1 LLGEAYDW
9 QGKQRS
15 ASLQDLRRRFSF
27 VPADQLRKLLLSRKP
42 TADSSTDSSS
52 TSGDAG
58 SYLLTPVLEPLA
70 YAKRLQLD
78 EDLIQ
83 CCIRALRCRAQH
95 RRYRT
100 ELAALQ
106 HSTDAQSDTA
116 AAAAAAV
123 DDDDNDAVLL
133 LPEGQQQQTELALLG
148 RTKRIAELQLLL
160 DPSELSRLT
169 ADIERT
175 WRLRQRCGPTV
186 QCSMT
191 QPAPPAR
198 ALPLPLA
205 LRHQAS
211 RGSGMTKGHPASA
224 RAVRSLC
231 IEQRL
236 IARGTVNGH
245 LCEGVYCVKFDRTGQ
260 YIITGADDYLVKV
273 WSAVTG
279 RLLHTLRGHTN
290 VIMDLAVSHD
300 NSALATAGADTIVRV
315 WSLRTGAPLTVLTG
329 HTGNITGVLFEP
341 ARCVLLTASDDGAV
355 IVWDLRA
362 CCAAAAAS
370 CSSTTSAAAAA
381 AAADAAA
388 SALQQPGGAPHYV
401 MKHAPGR
408 GPGSGLPAVHVAAD
422 AEGHSVKCLTVSSVG
437 GCVAAGCVDGVAD
450 VWEYS
455 FSDDSRFTAAAT
467 ATAAADDDADDGTTA
482 AGAGA
487 GATLTRAARAAAAAA
502 AAAATAGASGSADSG
517 AGSSSVI
524 ATATATAA
532 ATVGD
537 GSSAGER
544 SVITAYH
551 RAKLLGHTSA
561 VSDVCFNAHGDRALT
576 ASTFDGTARV
586 WSWGQGFSGL
596 RHIVLK
602 VCHTGAS
609 TASANG
615 DANGSSGGSSGLS
628 ALGRTQTARAR
639 PVLRAKAKGPPKVSL
654 DCAMW
659 TCDAARIVT
668 GHHTRG
674 PGALVQQFVKVWDS
688 YTGAVSAFTNCILF
702 TYQHLGH

>member
-15 ASLQDLRRRFSF
+15 ASLQDLRRRFSS

-42 TADSSTDSSS
+42 AADSSTDDSSS

-58 SYLLTPVLEPLA
+58 SYLLSPVLEPLA

-100 ELAALQ
+100 ELAAL
-106 HSTDAQSDTA
+106 HSSDVQSDTA
-116 AAAAAAV
+116 AAAPAPA
-123 DDDDNDAVLL
+123 DDDDNDVVLL

-148 RTKRIAELQLLL
+148 RTKRTAELQLLL
-160 DPSELSRLT
+160 DPSELARLT

-191 QPAPPAR
+191 LPAPPAR

-211 RGSGMTKGHPASA
+211 RGSGMTKGHAASA

-455 FSDDSRFTAAAT
+455 FSDDSRFTAAAA
-467 ATAAADDDADDGTTA
+467 ATTDVADDGGTA
-482 AGAGA
+482 AAGA

-502 AAAATAGASGSADSG
+502 AAATAGASGSADSG
-517 AGSSSVI
+517 ASSSSAA
-524 ATATATAA
+524 ATAAA

-537 GSSAGER
+537 GSSASGH
-544 SVITAYH
+544 SVITAHH

-615 DANGSSGGSSGLS
+615 DANGSSGSSSGLS

-688 YTGAVSAFTNCILF
+688 YTGAVSAFTSCILF
-702 TYQHLGH
+702 TYHTVGVILA

>member
-15 ASLQDLRRRFSF
+15 ASLQDLRRRFSS

-42 TADSSTDSSS
+42 AADSSTDNNN
-52 TSGDAG
+52 SGSDAG
-58 SYLLTPVLEPLA
+58 SFLLTPVLEPLA

-83 CCIRALRCRAQH
+83 CCIRALRCRAQF

-106 HSTDAQSDTA
+106 HSSDDAQSDTA
-116 AAAAAAV
+116 AAAAAAA
-123 DDDDNDAVLL
+123 DDDDDVVLL
-133 LPEGQQQQTELALLG
+133 LPEGQQQQSELAVLG

-160 DPSELSRLT
+160 DPAELSRLT

-191 QPAPPAR
+191 LPAPPAR

-211 RGSGMTKGHPASA
+211 RGSGMTKGHAASA

-341 ARCVLLTASDDGAV
+341 GRCVLLTASDDGAV

-370 CSSTTSAAAAA
+370 CGAAASGAAAA

-401 MKHAPGR
+401 MRHAPGA
-408 GPGSGLPAVHVAAD
+408 GLTGVHVAAD

-455 FSDDSRFTAAAT
+455 FSDDTAYTTAAA
-467 ATAAADDDADDGTTA
+467 ANDTT
-482 AGAGA
+482 A
-487 GATLTRAARAAAAAA
+487 GATTTRAAAAAA
-502 AAAATAGASGSADSG
+502 AASGSADTDVT
-517 AGSSSVI
+517 SSS
-524 ATATATAA
+524 TATTAPAA
-532 ATVGD
+532 ATA
-537 GSSAGER
+537 SAGADSGR

-586 WSWGQGFSGL
+586 WSWGQGFTGL

-602 VCHTGAS
+602 VCHTGT
-609 TASANG
+609 TATA
-615 DANGSSGGSSGLS
+615 DSGTTGGGGVLS

-674 PGALVQQFVKVWDS
+674 PGTLVRQFVKVWDS
-688 YTGAVSAFTNCILF
+688 YTGAVRAPTL
-702 TYQHLGH
+702 L

>member
-1 LLGEAYDW
+1 MIDAYLIDAAHVDAVREPHFRRRPEDRAVPVCQKDVIWCDQTKADVHVSSSFFTLLQLFQQLEVPSYRCNEQTANISNTMELVLLQRAVHLQSLSTAKRSERCPKVKASETSCSALAKSPSSRRSNYSKQAVQALSVSLTAQLRSFESTHPEVLGIFRSACSVKQIDAIMVDSAAQPMRTAQGLEPADEESDSLILFLIADFLARSSSCQRAAQVLTEELEQQHLLGEAYDW

-15 ASLQDLRRRFSF
+15 ASLQDLRRRFSS
-27 VPADQLRKLLLSRKP
+27 VPADQLRKLLLSRTP
-42 TADSSTDSSS
+42 AADSSTDSSS

-106 HSTDAQSDTA
+106 HSSDVQSDTA
-116 AAAAAAV
+116 AAAAAAAA
-123 DDDDNDAVLL
+123 DDDDNDVVLL

-160 DPSELSRLT
+160 DPNELSKLT

-191 QPAPPAR
+191 LPAPPAR

-211 RGSGMTKGHPASA
+211 RGSGMTKGHAASA

-362 CCAAAAAS
+362 CCAAAAA
-370 CSSTTSAAAAA
+370 
-381 AAADAAA
+381 
-388 SALQQPGGAPHYV
+388 
-401 MKHAPGR
+401 
-408 GPGSGLPAVHVAAD
+408 
-422 AEGHSVKCLTVSSVG
+422 
-437 GCVAAGCVDGVAD
+437 
-450 VWEYS
+450 
-455 FSDDSRFTAAAT
+455 
-467 ATAAADDDADDGTTA
+467 
-482 AGAGA
+482 
-487 GATLTRAARAAAAAA
+487 
-502 AAAATAGASGSADSG
+502 
-517 AGSSSVI
+517 
-524 ATATATAA
+524 
-532 ATVGD
+532 
-537 GSSAGER
+537 
-544 SVITAYH
+544 
-551 RAKLLGHTSA
+551 
-561 VSDVCFNAHGDRALT
+561 
-576 ASTFDGTARV
+576 
-586 WSWGQGFSGL
+586 
-596 RHIVLK
+596 
-602 VCHTGAS
+602 
-609 TASANG
+609 
-615 DANGSSGGSSGLS
+615 
-628 ALGRTQTARAR
+628 
-639 PVLRAKAKGPPKVSL
+639 
-654 DCAMW
+654 
-659 TCDAARIVT
+659 
-668 GHHTRG
+668 
-674 PGALVQQFVKVWDS
+674 
-688 YTGAVSAFTNCILF
+688 
-702 TYQHLGH
+702 